1 MKLIA
6 ILTPAKTLTS
16 RKIPSDTIASTTPLF
31 QKRTKTL
38 IESLKKMSQARLKS
52 LLKVS
57 DKIAA
62 LNYARYQNYHKN
74 ESRPCILTFDGAAH
88 RYVFM
93 SKTHRDAQFFFFKH
107 QHSGDSIRL
116 RCRVERSKKSL
127 RIRSEL
133 CRVCTVS

>member
-31 QKRTKTL
+31 QKRTKKL

-93 SKTHRDAQFFFFKH
+93 FKH
-107 QHSGDSIRL
+107 TETPSFSFLNTNTQGVRSVYAVVSKEARN
-116 RCRVERSKKSL
+116 RSK
-127 RIRSEL
+127 
-133 CRVCTVS
+133 